1 MTDIPGVG
9 PEVTSGREISTS
21 QLKREDVMANHGSV
35 QIGVK
40 EGITSDQLKVALDR
54 VLKELGCPA
63 CGLVGLDLRIRPDL
77 GLAHTI
83 GNLPG
88 VVNVS
93 HFSVR

>member
-1 MTDIPGVG
+1 MTDIPDVDPRGDVG
-9 PEVTSGREISTS
+9 TRNINAAAEE
-21 QLKREDVMANHGSV
+21 EDVMANHGSV

-77 GLAHTI
+77 GLAHTV